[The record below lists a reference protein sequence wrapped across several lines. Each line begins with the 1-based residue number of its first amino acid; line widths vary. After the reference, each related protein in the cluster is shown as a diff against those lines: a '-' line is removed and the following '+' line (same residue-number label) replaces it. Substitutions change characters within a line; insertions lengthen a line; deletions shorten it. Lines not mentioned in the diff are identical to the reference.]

1 MLFLEDKNRY
11 NKVFF
16 VAQIKGCNLSVTK
29 LFAKFLYSHYNSNQV
44 TCKTYDLTDWGNL
57 P

>member
-44 TCKTYDLTDWGNL
+44 TCKTYDLTD
-57 P
+57 